1 MKGLVGSICRTTAW
15 KLCQINVACFCSI
28 LCIHCFN
35 SVVIPNST
43 QGQIDNISTSQWLP
57 IDPCCLIIW
66 FHSMPLSSQVD
77 GVLPKW
83 LTRNSLDIS
92 HSPTTCEMPWGG
104 AHNKLYNH
112 HKILQLWK
120 GVLYPAADYDIIDT
134 TASYQTQE
142 VVIVFAVWNRV
153 SSVGCGIITQSFK
166 QSRGADGSIW
176 WRSRARLQLVEMN
189 KWNTPSHAI

>member
-1 MKGLVGSICRTTAW
+1 MQTVSNQC
-15 KLCQINVACFCSI
+15 CSI

-112 HKILQLWK
+112 HEILQLWK
-120 GVLYPAADYDIIDT
+120 GVLYPAADYDMIDT

-142 VVIVFAVWNRV
+142 VGTWWLCLRFERESAVLYVGSHRVYSWSDWWGKVSNRV
-153 SSVGCGIITQSFK
+153 RDQ
-166 QSRGADGSIW
+166 GADGSIW
-176 WRSRARLQLVEMN
+176 RRSRARLQLV
-189 KWNTPSHAI
+189 